1 MVATVTRLSEASSTV
16 HYFEADGYY
25 AKNDPEH
32 RKASRWYGKGVETL
46 GLHGPVKPK
55 RFEEVLQGRIPNTK
69 SRLGRMRE
77 GRHEHRPGVDVTFSA
92 PKSVSLEALVH
103 AAPKTGAKI
112 IRAHDEAVK
121 ATLDFI
127 ENELLETRTWD
138 PATGRR
144 PRVKAHGMVAATFR
158 HYASRNLDPQLHTH
172 SVIAN
177 MTRNAEGEWRSAD
190 FIRLERSKLLI
201 GAFYRSE
208 LKRRIEALGYATTQT
223 MVGSIPGFEIAGY
236 DRSHLKAFSTRREEA
251 LAWARERNLGTSASV
266 MQQAVL
272 YTRKRKEEPSRSELA
287 AIWRNRSQELGAGR
301 DWHVARGRSAA
312 SREATRQ
319 GQSESRIDR
328 ERWHLRRRT
337 EEKREDPSILFTVRR
352 AVEHLEE
359 RRTVF
364 SADMLRALALA
375 SGSWTLP
382 EVDAAIT
389 RLRDD
394 GHLREVTARRTD
406 LAFVTDRAVRAER
419 AVCKWMRD
427 WRGLAGALVPA
438 ARVEEHLANGTLNA
452 GQQSAVRTI
461 LLSLD
466 RLVGVQGHAGTGKT
480 TMLREVVSLAGETQ
494 VIGLAPSSSAAL
506 TLERETGL
514 STRTLQW
521 LLTRYRDVG
530 DGVADAVTLEKARK
544 ALGGRIL
551 VVDEASLISMSQMHA
566 LTRIAEATGI
576 ARVALVGDRRQLRAV
591 EAGQP
596 FHVLQKA
603 GMETAVM
610 DEVLRQR
617 DEGLKA
623 VVLHMIAEKPELA
636 IEELGPGVLE
646 MAPDE
651 LGGRAAALW
660 LDLDPA
666 LREGTK
672 ILAPTHAR
680 CREIN
685 TAVREGLQAEGSLH
699 GRTLEIERY
708 VNLHLTR
715 AQKGEIGNWQPGD
728 MAVFHHDVYGVQAK
742 AGDAC
747 RILGTEDGKVVL
759 DHPDGRPRKGDP
771 SNYLRYRVDLFE
783 TEAMELQAGD
793 RIRWTRNDK
802 ERSLLNGEEARIA
815 AIGRRNLR
823 LVTSDGREFVMG
835 HDDPQLHF
843 IDHAWSSTVHA
854 AQGTTCDRVIAVLDA
869 DHGSLG
875 GQASFYVEL
884 TRARDTAVLLTDD
897 RDALVEALETS
908 TGEELSALEAIGHQF
923 QDTEEKTPRPVAQKP
938 DLSEDVLREAK
949 AWQEEEETLA
959 ALGDHVEACL
969 EERNDLLA
977 RADNRRLARMT
988 DYGRWH
994 ERTAATVAAWHRE
1007 AGSSGEHG
1015 DGRTASQVALLD
1027 ALLVFDER
1035 VDAFE
1040 DDFQRHVRE
1049 AKDADEYFIL
1059 RSGIEDLLERARALA
1074 AVAPRPEDV
1083 TGMMVE
1089 LPALMKALADTATVS
1104 ESRADEEEVREILPA
1119 AEVQV
1124 APIVPEPD
1132 QVHGADTEPMQ
1143 EKPETTAHPA
1153 PPAEPDDDRVEDR
1166 IAERI
1171 ATALEERQTMLGAS
1185 EGQPLRNLEVYESW
1199 RERTRTAIDE
1209 WRLHAGSDAENDDNP
1224 TGWDVRQLEWTFD
1237 FDDRAVDLVSRW
1249 ERHESAAREAG
1260 TDPFESPDRSW
1271 LIPEASRLRVLALIH
1286 REPLPRPI
1294 ADILARYDA
1303 HNKTQVSLEKER
1315 VAESRAHE
1323 DEAREMA
1330 PEVEAPTA
1338 AVEPEPAPSAR
1349 PKPRPKARPEP
1360 APSPEPASSVEPV
1373 KPPPTKP
1380 EPLPALPPRPAESD
1394 VANAIA
1400 ARIAAAIRERQAM
1413 AAGSKDEPLR
1423 SLKEYGSWL
1432 GRTGTAITEWRRH
1445 AENRADGRERQADG
1459 DMKRLERAIAFDN
1472 STDSLLEDWTRH
1484 QALAEKAGAGPFG
1497 HRGAADLVKRI
1508 RALQEEVPDGEKIP
1522 GTLTVI
1528 LERHRLHVEAR
1539 EAARREREREK
1550 QAVEARL
1557 PRPAE
1562 PKPVPEPVRQVER
1575 PPTPAPHPEPD
1586 AAIASAAADR
1596 IALSVQGYKAMQ
1608 KAAAGE
1614 PLWFQSEYHLW
1625 REGAKSAI
1633 EEWRRNK
1640 GTADQDA
1647 DRLTGRH
1654 VALLEGMFEFDD
1666 RAYALNK
1673 AWLMRPVASGTADA
1687 DLFYHPDIEK
1697 LLSDIRGLRDL
1708 APDAAEFPER
1718 LAGVLER
1725 ENEHVRMHLR
1735 TEALLKR
1742 VIDLDGERRRLLERG
1757 DKKDRPLNRGPKRAL
1772 KRWRKDAEAV
1782 SADIDELQRHP
1793 LAGHLARIEGAP
1805 ALVNRVGVEIAASD
1819 TCDALPGW
1827 LLLRL
1832 HDNASDAAGQ
1842 GIHPTQTR
1850 EYRDIISEMHAL
1862 CRRLKEGDPR
1872 LQLLRGETRAHEK
1885 HLEVRSNIE
1894 SMTAQLKALV
1904 VRGGA
1909 LEKDAGEEALPINQS
1924 AAYSSWH
1931 YEAKWRVDE
1940 ARKVLKDRGTYAV
1953 VLEDGS
1959 DTRNV
1964 IAEVI
1969 RKIEETREQYGPP
1982 DDTERQKKAQE
1993 QSRTRSQTR
2002 GRGFS
2007 M

>member
-1 MVATVTRLSEASSTV
+1 MVATVTRLSEAASTV

-55 RFEEVLQGRIPNTK
+55 RFEEVLQGRIPGTK

-138 PATGRR
+138 SATGRR

-236 DRSHLKAFSTRREEA
+236 DRSHLKAFSTRRAEA

-287 AIWRNRSQELGAGR
+287 AIWRNRTQELGIGR
-301 DWHVARGRSAA
+301 DWDVARGRSAVT
-312 SREATRQ
+312 REAARH
-319 GQSESRIDR
+319 GQAEARLDR
-328 ERWHLRRRT
+328 ERWHLWGQT
-337 EEKREDPSILFTVRR
+337 EEKREDPSVLFTVRR

-419 AVCKWMRD
+419 AVCKWMQN
-427 WRGLAGALVPA
+427 WRGLLGALVPA

-480 TMLREVVSLAGETQ
+480 TMLREVVSLAGEAQ
-494 VIGLAPSSSAAL
+494 VIGLAPSSSTAL

-514 STRTLQW
+514 ATRTLQW

-530 DGVADAVTLEKARK
+530 DGTADEASLVKARK
-544 ALGGRIL
+544 ALGGRVL

-566 LTRIAEATGI
+566 LTRIAEATGVT
-576 ARVALVGDRRQLRAV
+576 RVALVGDRRQLRAV

-623 VVLHMIAEKPELA
+623 AVLHMIAEKPELA

-680 CREIN
+680 RREIN

-988 DYGRWH
+988 GYGRWH

-1089 LPALMKALADTATVS
+1089 LPDLMKALADTATVS

-1185 EGQPLRNLEVYESW
+1185 EGQPLRNLEVYKSW
-1199 RERTRTAIDE
+1199 REKTRTVVDE
-1209 WRLHAGSDAENDDNP
+1209 WRRHAGSDAENDDNP

-1260 TDPFESPDRSW
+1260 TDPIAGLDGSSLMSEIGLFK
-1271 LIPEASRLRVLALIH
+1271 LRKLTID
-1286 REPLPRPI
+1286 EPLPRPI

-1303 HNKTQVSLEKER
+1303 HNEAQENLEKER

-1323 DEAREMA
+1323 DEAREVA

-1338 AVEPEPAPSAR
+1338 AVDPEPAPSAR
-1349 PKPRPKARPEP
+1349 PGPEP
-1360 APSPEPASSVEPV
+1360 APSVEPV
-1373 KPPPTKP
+1373 KPPSTKP
-1380 EPLPALPPRPAESD
+1380 QPAPTAEPVPASPPGPTESD
-1394 VANAIA
+1394 VADAIA
-1400 ARIAAAIRERQAM
+1400 ARIAASIRERQAM
-1413 AAGSKDEPLR
+1413 AATSEGVPLR
-1423 SLKEYGSWL
+1423 SLEGYDKWL
-1432 GRTGTAITEWRRH
+1432 GRTEAAITEWRRH
-1445 AENRADGRERQADG
+1445 TGSGADAGNRWNGADVAL
-1459 DMKRLERAIAFDN
+1459 LEKAIAFDN
-1472 STDSLLEDWTRH
+1472 RTEALLEDWMRH
-1484 QALAEKAGAGPFG
+1484 EALAEKAGAGPFG
-1497 HRGAADLVKRI
+1497 HRSAGDLVKRI
-1508 RALQEEVPDGEKIP
+1508 GALQDEAPDGEKMP
-1522 GTLTVI
+1522 GTLMVI
-1528 LERHRLHVEAR
+1528 LERHRHHVEAQ
-1539 EAARREREREK
+1539 EAARRERERVK
-1550 QAVEARL
+1550 PAAKARP

-1562 PKPVPEPVRQVER
+1562 PKPVPEPVRQVKR
-1575 PPTPAPHPEPD
+1575 PPAPVPHVEPD
-1586 AAIASAAADR
+1586 AATATAAADR

-1614 PLWFQSEYHLW
+1614 WLGLQREYRPW
-1625 REGAKSAI
+1625 RAGAEAVI
-1633 EEWRRNK
+1633 DEWRRNT
-1640 GTADQDA
+1640 GAADRDT

-1654 VALLEGMFEFDD
+1654 VALLEELFGFDD
-1666 RAYALNK
+1666 RARALSA
-1673 AWLMRPVASGTADA
+1673 AWIRHRFAATTDGADP
-1687 DLFYHPDIEK
+1687 FYQPGAGE

-1708 APDAAEFPER
+1708 APEAAEFPKR
-1718 LAGVLER
+1718 LTEVIEGQNKHAEAR
-1725 ENEHVRMHLR
+1725 LR

-1742 VIDLDGERRRLLERG
+1742 VIDLDGERRRLLERE

-1782 SADIDELQRHP
+1782 SANIDELQRHP
-1793 LAGHLARIEGAP
+1793 LAGHLARIDGAS

-1819 TCDALPGW
+1819 YYDALPGW

-1842 GIHPTQTR
+1842 GIHRTQTR

-1862 CRRLKEGDPR
+1862 YRRLKEGDPR

-1885 HLEVRSNIE
+1885 RLEVRSNIE

-1904 VRGGA
+1904 TGSST
-1909 LEKDAGEEALPINQS
+1909 LEKNAGNETLPVNQS
-1924 AAYSSWH
+1924 AAYSAWH
-1931 YEAKWRVDE
+1931 YQVAWRVDE

-1959 DTRNV
+1959 DTRNE
-1964 IAEVI
+1964 IAAAI
-1969 RKIEETREQYGPP
+1969 RKIEETREQYGLP
-1982 DDTERQKKAQE
+1982 DDTERQKKDQE
-1993 QSRTRSQTR
+1993 QARTWSQTR
-2002 GRGFS
+2002 GCGIS

>member
-1 MVATVTRLSEASSTV
+1 MVATVTRLSEAASTV

-32 RKASRWYGKGVETL
+32 RKASRWYGKGVEML

-55 RFEEVLQGRIPNTK
+55 RFEEVLQGRIPGTK

-77 GRHEHRPGVDVTFSA
+77 GRHEHRPGVDVTFST

-103 AAPKTGAKI
+103 AAPKTGAKL

-177 MTRNAEGEWRSAD
+177 MTQNAEGEWRSAD

-201 GAFYRSE
+201 GAYYRSE

-236 DRSHLKAFSTRREEA
+236 DRSLLKAFSTRREEA

-287 AIWRNRSQELGAGR
+287 AIWRNRTQELGIGR
-301 DWHVARGRSAA
+301 DWHVARGRSAVIRVA
-312 SREATRQ
+312 ARHGQAEARL
-319 GQSESRIDR
+319 DR
-328 ERWHLRRRT
+328 ERWHLRGRT
-337 EEKREDPSILFTVRR
+337 EEEREDPSILFTVRR

-382 EVDAAIT
+382 EVDAAIM

-427 WRGLAGALVPA
+427 WRGLTGALVPA

-452 GQQSAVRTI
+452 GQQSAVKTI

-480 TMLREVVSLAGETQ
+480 TMLREVVSLAGEAR

-514 STRTLQW
+514 ATRTLQW

-530 DGVADAVTLEKARK
+530 DGTADEASLVKARK

-566 LTRIAEATGI
+566 LTRIAEATGV

-623 VVLHMIAEKPELA
+623 AVLHMIAEKPELA
-636 IEELGPGVLE
+636 IEQLGPGVLE

-660 LDLDPA
+660 LDLDPG

-680 CREIN
+680 RREIN
-685 TAVREGLQAEGSLH
+685 AAVREGLQAEGSLH

-747 RILGTEDGKVVL
+747 RILGAEDGKVVL

-802 ERSLLNGEEARIA
+802 ERSLLNGEEARIV

-884 TRARDTAVLLTDD
+884 TRARDNAVLLTDD

-923 QDTEEKTPRPVAQKP
+923 QDTEERAPRPVAPKP
-938 DLSEDVLREAK
+938 DLPEDALREAK
-949 AWQEEEETLA
+949 AWQEEKETLA

-977 RADNRRLARMT
+977 RADGRRLARMT
-988 DYGRWH
+988 GYGRWH

-1015 DGRTASQVALLD
+1015 DGGTAGQVALLD

-1035 VDAFE
+1035 VDTFE

-1049 AKDADEYFIL
+1049 AEDADEDFIL
-1059 RSGIEDLLERARALA
+1059 RSGIEDLL
-1074 AVAPRPEDV
+1074 
-1083 TGMMVE
+1083 
-1089 LPALMKALADTATVS
+1089 
-1104 ESRADEEEVREILPA
+1104 
-1119 AEVQV
+1119 
-1124 APIVPEPD
+1124 
-1132 QVHGADTEPMQ
+1132 
-1143 EKPETTAHPA
+1143 
-1153 PPAEPDDDRVEDR
+1153 DR
-1166 IAERI
+1166 
-1171 ATALEERQTMLGAS
+1171 
-1185 EGQPLRNLEVYESW
+1185 
-1199 RERTRTAIDE
+1199 
-1209 WRLHAGSDAENDDNP
+1209 
-1224 TGWDVRQLEWTFD
+1224 
-1237 FDDRAVDLVSRW
+1237 
-1249 ERHESAAREAG
+1249 
-1260 TDPFESPDRSW
+1260 
-1271 LIPEASRLRVLALIH
+1271 RV
-1286 REPLPRPI
+1286 
-1294 ADILARYDA
+1294 
-1303 HNKTQVSLEKER
+1303 
-1315 VAESRAHE
+1315 
-1323 DEAREMA
+1323 
-1330 PEVEAPTA
+1330 
-1338 AVEPEPAPSAR
+1338 
-1349 PKPRPKARPEP
+1349 
-1360 APSPEPASSVEPV
+1360 
-1373 KPPPTKP
+1373 
-1380 EPLPALPPRPAESD
+1380 
-1394 VANAIA
+1394 
-1400 ARIAAAIRERQAM
+1400 
-1413 AAGSKDEPLR
+1413 
-1423 SLKEYGSWL
+1423 
-1432 GRTGTAITEWRRH
+1432 
-1445 AENRADGRERQADG
+1445 
-1459 DMKRLERAIAFDN
+1459 
-1472 STDSLLEDWTRH
+1472 
-1484 QALAEKAGAGPFG
+1484 
-1497 HRGAADLVKRI
+1497 
-1508 RALQEEVPDGEKIP
+1508 
-1522 GTLTVI
+1522 
-1528 LERHRLHVEAR
+1528 
-1539 EAARREREREK
+1539 
-1550 QAVEARL
+1550 RL
-1557 PRPAE
+1557 P
-1562 PKPVPEPVRQVER
+1562 
-1575 PPTPAPHPEPD
+1575 
-1586 AAIASAAADR
+1586 
-1596 IALSVQGYKAMQ
+1596 M
-1608 KAAAGE
+1608 
-1614 PLWFQSEYHLW
+1614 
-1625 REGAKSAI
+1625 
-1633 EEWRRNK
+1633 RR
-1640 GTADQDA
+1640 
-1647 DRLTGRH
+1647 
-1654 VALLEGMFEFDD
+1654 
-1666 RAYALNK
+1666 
-1673 AWLMRPVASGTADA
+1673 
-1687 DLFYHPDIEK
+1687 
-1697 LLSDIRGLRDL
+1697 
-1708 APDAAEFPER
+1708 
-1718 LAGVLER
+1718 
-1725 ENEHVRMHLR
+1725 
-1735 TEALLKR
+1735 
-1742 VIDLDGERRRLLERG
+1742 
-1757 DKKDRPLNRGPKRAL
+1757 RGPK
-1772 KRWRKDAEAV
+1772 
-1782 SADIDELQRHP
+1782 
-1793 LAGHLARIEGAP
+1793 
-1805 ALVNRVGVEIAASD
+1805 
-1819 TCDALPGW
+1819 T
-1827 LLLRL
+1827 
-1832 HDNASDAAGQ
+1832 
-1842 GIHPTQTR
+1842 
-1850 EYRDIISEMHAL
+1850 
-1862 CRRLKEGDPR
+1862 
-1872 LQLLRGETRAHEK
+1872 
-1885 HLEVRSNIE
+1885 
-1894 SMTAQLKALV
+1894 
-1904 VRGGA
+1904 
-1909 LEKDAGEEALPINQS
+1909 
-1924 AAYSSWH
+1924 
-1931 YEAKWRVDE
+1931 
-1940 ARKVLKDRGTYAV
+1940 
-1953 VLEDGS
+1953 
-1959 DTRNV
+1959 
-1964 IAEVI
+1964 
-1969 RKIEETREQYGPP
+1969 
-1982 DDTERQKKAQE
+1982 
-1993 QSRTRSQTR
+1993 
-2002 GRGFS
+2002 
-2007 M
+2007 

>member
-1 MVATVTRLSEASSTV
+1 MVATVTRLSEAASTV

-32 RKASRWYGKGVETL
+32 RKASRWYGKGVEML

-55 RFEEVLQGRIPNTK
+55 RFEEVLQGRIPGTK

-103 AAPKTGAKI
+103 AAPKTGAKL

-177 MTRNAEGEWRSAD
+177 MTQNAEGEWRSAD

-201 GAFYRSE
+201 GAYYRSE

-236 DRSHLKAFSTRREEA
+236 DRSLLKAFSTRREEA

-287 AIWRNRSQELGAGR
+287 AIWRNRTQELGIGR
-301 DWHVARGRSAA
+301 DWHVARGRSAVIRVA
-312 SREATRQ
+312 ARHGQAEARL
-319 GQSESRIDR
+319 DR
-328 ERWHLRRRT
+328 ERWHLRGRT
-337 EEKREDPSILFTVRR
+337 EEEREDPSILFTVRR

-382 EVDAAIT
+382 EVDAAIM

-427 WRGLAGALVPA
+427 WRGLTGALVPA

-452 GQQSAVRTI
+452 GQQSAVKTI

-480 TMLREVVSLAGETQ
+480 TMLREVVSLAGEAR

-514 STRTLQW
+514 ATRTLQW

-530 DGVADAVTLEKARK
+530 DGTADEASLVKARK

-566 LTRIAEATGI
+566 LTRIAEATGV

-623 VVLHMIAEKPELA
+623 AVLHMIAEKPELA
-636 IEELGPGVLE
+636 IEQLGPGVLE

-660 LDLDPA
+660 LDLDPG

-680 CREIN
+680 RREIN
-685 TAVREGLQAEGSLH
+685 AAVREGLQAEGSLH

-747 RILGTEDGKVVL
+747 RILGAEDGKVVL

-802 ERSLLNGEEARIA
+802 ERSLLNGEEARIV

-884 TRARDTAVLLTDD
+884 TRARDNAVLLTDD

-938 DLSEDVLREAK
+938 DLSEGALREAK
-949 AWQEEEETLA
+949 AGQEEEETLA

-977 RADNRRLARMT
+977 RADGRRLARMT
-988 DYGRWH
+988 GYGRWH

-1015 DGRTASQVALLD
+1015 DGGTAGQVALLD

-1035 VDAFE
+1035 VDTFE

-1049 AKDADEYFIL
+1049 AEDADEDFIL
-1059 RSGIEDLLERARALA
+1059 RSGIEDLLDRARALA
-1074 AVAPRPEDV
+1074 DEAPRPEDV
-1083 TGMMVE
+1083 TGMVDE
-1089 LPALMKALADTATVS
+1089 LPALMKALADTAS
-1104 ESRADEEEVREILPA
+1104 ASAFRADEEEVREILPA
-1119 AEVQV
+1119 EATPS
-1124 APIVPEPD
+1124 APIVPKSEQVRGPDAEP
-1132 QVHGADTEPMQ
+1132 VHEEPVR
-1143 EKPETTAHPA
+1143 TVDPA
-1153 PPAEPDDDRVEDR
+1153 PPTEPDDDRVADR

-1171 ATALEERQTMLGAS
+1171 AAALEERQTMIAAC
-1185 EGQPLRNLEVYESW
+1185 EGQPLRNLEFYENW
-1199 RERTRTAIDE
+1199 REKTRTVVDE
-1209 WRLHAGSDAENDDNP
+1209 WRRHAGSDAENDDNP
-1224 TGWDVRQLEWTFD
+1224 TSWDVRQLEWAFD
-1237 FDDRAVDLVSRW
+1237 FDESAVDLVSRW

-1260 TDPFESPDRSW
+1260 TNPFESPDRSW

-1294 ADILARYDA
+1294 ADILARYGA
-1303 HNKTQVSLEKER
+1303 HNEAQVSLEKER
-1315 VAESRAHE
+1315 VAESLAHE
-1323 DEAREMA
+1323 DEAREVA

-1338 AVEPEPAPSAR
+1338 AVEPEPAPSAG

-1360 APSPEPASSVEPV
+1360 VPSPEAASSVEPV
-1373 KPPPTKP
+1373 KPPSAKP
-1380 EPLPALPPRPAESD
+1380 NPLPASPPRPAESD
-1394 VANAIA
+1394 VADAIA
-1400 ARIAAAIRERQAM
+1400 ARIAASIRERQAM
-1413 AAGSKDEPLR
+1413 VAGSEGEPLR
-1423 SLKEYGSWL
+1423 SLKEYASWL

-1445 AENRADGRERQADG
+1445 AEIRTDGRNRQADG
-1459 DMKRLERAIAFDN
+1459 DMKRLEKAIAFDN

-1484 QALAEKAGAGPFG
+1484 EALSEKAGTDPFG
-1497 HRGAADLVKRI
+1497 HRSAGDLVKRI
-1508 RALQEEVPDGEKIP
+1508 GALQDEAPDGEKVP

-1528 LERHRLHVEAR
+1528 LEPCLSGCH
-1539 EAARREREREK
+1539 
-1550 QAVEARL
+1550 
-1557 PRPAE
+1557 
-1562 PKPVPEPVRQVER
+1562 
-1575 PPTPAPHPEPD
+1575 PHP
-1586 AAIASAAADR
+1586 
-1596 IALSVQGYKAMQ
+1596 LYV
-1608 KAAAGE
+1608 
-1614 PLWFQSEYHLW
+1614 WC
-1625 REGAKSAI
+1625 
-1633 EEWRRNK
+1633 
-1640 GTADQDA
+1640 
-1647 DRLTGRH
+1647 
-1654 VALLEGMFEFDD
+1654 
-1666 RAYALNK
+1666 
-1673 AWLMRPVASGTADA
+1673 
-1687 DLFYHPDIEK
+1687 
-1697 LLSDIRGLRDL
+1697 
-1708 APDAAEFPER
+1708 
-1718 LAGVLER
+1718 
-1725 ENEHVRMHLR
+1725 
-1735 TEALLKR
+1735 
-1742 VIDLDGERRRLLERG
+1742 G
-1757 DKKDRPLNRGPKRAL
+1757 DKWLGRRTKRG
-1772 KRWRKDAEAV
+1772 
-1782 SADIDELQRHP
+1782 
-1793 LAGHLARIEGAP
+1793 
-1805 ALVNRVGVEIAASD
+1805 
-1819 TCDALPGW
+1819 
-1827 LLLRL
+1827 
-1832 HDNASDAAGQ
+1832 
-1842 GIHPTQTR
+1842 
-1850 EYRDIISEMHAL
+1850 
-1862 CRRLKEGDPR
+1862 
-1872 LQLLRGETRAHEK
+1872 
-1885 HLEVRSNIE
+1885 
-1894 SMTAQLKALV
+1894 
-1904 VRGGA
+1904 
-1909 LEKDAGEEALPINQS
+1909 
-1924 AAYSSWH
+1924 
-1931 YEAKWRVDE
+1931 
-1940 ARKVLKDRGTYAV
+1940 
-1953 VLEDGS
+1953 
-1959 DTRNV
+1959 
-1964 IAEVI
+1964 
-1969 RKIEETREQYGPP
+1969 
-1982 DDTERQKKAQE
+1982 
-1993 QSRTRSQTR
+1993 
-2002 GRGFS
+2002 
-2007 M
+2007 